1 MHSSTARIASGVG
14 YESNLT
20 SEDRQLQ
27 ADDVVYTCTYID
39 MHTYVI
45 ETLMKKTTQVTCVAL
60 TRLLRV

>member
-27 ADDVVYTCTYID
+27 ADDVVCTMC
-39 MHTYVI
+39 MHMHMHMHMHMYVI
-45 ETLMKKTTQVTCVAL
+45 ETLMKKTKHK
-60 TRLLRV
+60 LLV